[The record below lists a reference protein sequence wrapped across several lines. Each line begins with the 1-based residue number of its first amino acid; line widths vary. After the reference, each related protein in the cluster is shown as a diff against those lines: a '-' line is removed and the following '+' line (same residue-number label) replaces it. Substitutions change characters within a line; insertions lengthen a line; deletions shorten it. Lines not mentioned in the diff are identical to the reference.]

1 MTLEYLVYT
10 ISRVYTLDNIVHV
23 LKRSLNMDGMRL
35 REREGER
42 KSGVYVCMSEI
53 DIERERE
60 RERERESE
68 REKGPREGYWGKNT
82 TDTRTICKS

>member
-1 MTLEYLVYT
+1 MFTTYGWYET
-10 ISRVYTLDNIVHV
+10 
-23 LKRSLNMDGMRL
+23 K

-53 DIERERE
+53 DIE

-82 TDTRTICKS
+82 TDTRTIRKS